1 METQNLLHFAILLP
15 HPELAASLRGQ
26 SRALF
31 AAGLEGAW
39 SFPLAAPLARLKRPL
54 TEAELRDLAGTLREA
69 SLPRGGKIALGKPIL
84 VPCPGFH
91 SFFGPALDLEPP
103 PLPYPAVL
111 HRLGALALTI
121 ALAAPAEVPRLEQML
136 ETSPPKPGFF
146 RAAMT
151 ANLSIR
157 PLKNA
162 YPAEA
167 APGAYPAGAAENY
180 SFEWR
185 LGKPRW
191 LPPLRGHPG
200 GA

>member
-1 METQNLLHFAILLP
+1 METQNSLHFAILLP

-26 SRALF
+26 SRSLF

-39 SFPLAAPLARLKRPL
+39 SFPLAAPLALLKRPL
-54 TEAELRDLAGTLREA
+54 MEAELRDLAGALREA
-69 SLPRGGKIALGKPIL
+69 TLPLGGRIALGKPVLI
-84 VPCPGFH
+84 PCPGFH
-91 SFFGPALDLEPP
+91 SFYGPALDLELP

-111 HRLGALALTI
+111 HRLDALVLTLALAT
-121 ALAAPAEVPRLEQML
+121 PAEAPLLEQL
-136 ETSPPKPGFF
+136 PEATPPPPGFF

-157 PLKNA
+157 PLKN
-162 YPAEA
+162 
-167 APGAYPAGAAENY
+167 GYPAGAAENY

-191 LPPLRGHPG
+191 LPPFRSPRGHQG